1 MLAQVRELIQ
11 FKYKNGVKNEK
22 QLHFQYI
29 FLVALLFVALYQPV
43 IWLLQ
48 KGKHISEKQGYILI

>member
-1 MLAQVRELIQ
+1 M
-11 FKYKNGVKNEK
+11 KK

-29 FLVALLFVALYQPV
+29 LLVTLLFVALCQPV

-48 KGKHISEKQGYILI
+48 KGKHISEKQGYVLI